1 METSLERLS
10 KEQLITL
17 LGDKERII
25 REKEEEAT
33 YLKALVEKFQ
43 RLAFAQKRE
52 RFEGN
57 SNQIPLPFEASAE
70 NNRNRKWH
78 LRKRKKPY
86 EATERLLIRDESP
99 CLIIYPWKKWSC
111 ILKETFRKW
120 SASAKK

>member
-57 SNQIPLPFEASAE
+57 NNQ
-70 NNRNRKWH
+70 
-78 LRKRKKPY
+78 
-86 EATERLLIRDESP
+86 
-99 CLIIYPWKKWSC
+99 
-111 ILKETFRKW
+111 
-120 SASAKK
+120 